1 MVSIEVSVAP
11 PWEESAS
18 TVSTIQKM
26 TVGEEHP
33 LMQTGMITRLI
44 REPPDKEYHLDVC
57 GYQYPS
63 PLMEPVIGNTVR
75 GLKNNYGLVLNV
87 LNVPNSTVAKRTVLK
102 ETSNK

>member
-1 MVSIEVSVAP
+1 
-11 PWEESAS
+11 
-18 TVSTIQKM
+18 
-26 TVGEEHP
+26 
-33 LMQTGMITRLI
+33 MQTGMITRLI

-87 LNVPNSTVAKRTVLK
+87 LNVPNSTVAKRTILK
-102 ETSNK
+102 EISNRYPGGTSNSFLSSKNTFINSIDSF